1 MARFDM
7 ELLAVFEEIYSSG
20 SITRAAENLGMA
32 QPTASIALSRL
43 RRHFGDPL
51 FIRTPRGME
60 PTPHALE
67 ILGDVRAA
75 TAALHSA
82 LRHKKEFAP
91 AHSEREFNIC
101 MTDISEIVLLPTLL
115 NHLKQVAPGIR
126 IDATTISPDTPM
138 QLASGEV
145 DLAVGFMPH
154 LEAGFYQQKLFDQN
168 FVCLLAADHPRIADT
183 MTRKAFLH
191 EGHVLIKSSGTG
203 HSIVE
208 KSLNAKGIARRIVL
222 RVPSFLGVARIVAQ
236 TECIATVP
244 QRFGSAMVQ
253 QENVKMLPPPV
264 KLPDFSVK
272 QHWHERFH
280 ADPANQWLR
289 KMVAQL
295 FLDRA

>member
-7 ELLAVFEEIYSSG
+7 ELLAVFEEIYISG

-91 AHSEREFNIC
+91 ARSEREFNIC

-253 QENVKMLPPPV
+253 QESVKMLPPPV

-295 FLDRA
+295 FLDRV

>member
-91 AHSEREFNIC
+91 QHSEREFNIC

-126 IDATTISPDTPM
+126 IDATTISPETPM

-183 MTRKAFLH
+183 MTRKAFLN

-208 KSLNAKGIARRIVL
+208 KSLNAKGIERRIVL

-295 FLDRA
+295 FLDRD

>member
-32 QPTASIALSRL
+32 QPTASIALARL

-91 AHSEREFNIC
+91 EHSEREFKIC

-115 NHLKQVAPGIR
+115 NHLKQVAPAIR
-126 IDATTISPDTPM
+126 IDATTISPETPM

-168 FVCLLAADHPRIADT
+168 FVCLLAADHPRIAAT
-183 MTRKAFLH
+183 MTRKAFLN

-208 KSLNAKGIARRIVL
+208 KSLNAKGIERRIVL
-222 RVPSFLGVARIVAQ
+222 KVPSFLGVARIVAQ
-236 TECIATVP
+236 TKCIATVP

-295 FLDRA
+295 FLDRS

>member
-75 TAALHSA
+75 TTALHSA

-91 AHSEREFNIC
+91 ENSEREFKIC

-115 NHLKQVAPGIR
+115 NHLKQVAPAIR
-126 IDATTISPDTPM
+126 IDATTISPDTPT

-168 FVCLLAADHPRIADT
+168 FVCLLAADHPRIAAT
-183 MTRKAFLH
+183 MTRKAFLN

-208 KSLNAKGIARRIVL
+208 KSLNAKGIQRRIVL
-222 RVPSFLGVARIVAQ
+222 RVPSFLGVAR
-236 TECIATVP
+236 
-244 QRFGSAMVQ
+244 
-253 QENVKMLPPPV
+253 
-264 KLPDFSVK
+264 
-272 QHWHERFH
+272 
-280 ADPANQWLR
+280 
-289 KMVAQL
+289 
-295 FLDRA
+295 

>member
-1 MARFDM
+1 
-7 ELLAVFEEIYSSG
+7 
-20 SITRAAENLGMA
+20 
-32 QPTASIALSRL
+32 
-43 RRHFGDPL
+43 
-51 FIRTPRGME
+51 
-60 PTPHALE
+60 
-67 ILGDVRAA
+67 
-75 TAALHSA
+75 
-82 LRHKKEFAP
+82 
-91 AHSEREFNIC
+91 
-101 MTDISEIVLLPTLL
+101 
-115 NHLKQVAPGIR
+115 VAPGIR

-295 FLDRA
+295 FLDRVYPPGRQKGDRCHADC

>member
-32 QPTASIALSRL
+32 QPTASIALARL

-67 ILGDVRAA
+67 ILADVRAA

-91 AHSEREFNIC
+91 QDSEREFKIC
-101 MTDISEIVLLPTLL
+101 MTDISEIVLLPRLL
-115 NHLKQVAPGIR
+115 NHLKQVAPAIR

-168 FVCLLAADHPRIADT
+168 FVCLLAGDHPRIADT
-183 MTRKAFLH
+183 LTRKAFLN

-208 KSLNAKGIARRIVL
+208 KSLHAKGIQRRIVL

-253 QENVKMLPPPV
+253 QENIKMLPPPV

-289 KMVAQL
+289 MVVAQL
-295 FLDRA
+295 FLK

>member
-91 AHSEREFNIC
+91 QHSEREFNIC

-115 NHLKQVAPGIR
+115 NYLKQVAPEIR
-126 IDATTISPDTPM
+126 IDATTISPETPM

-168 FVCLLAADHPRIADT
+168 FVCLLAADHPRIGGT
-183 MTRKAFLH
+183 LTRKAFLN

-208 KSLNAKGIARRIVL
+208 KSLNEKGIARRIVL
-222 RVPSFLGVARIVAQ
+222 KVPSFLGVARIVAQ

-244 QRFGSAMVQ
+244 QRFGSAMVR

-295 FLDRA
+295 FLDRN

>member
-60 PTPHALE
+60 PTPHALA
-67 ILGDVRAA
+67 ILADVRAA
-75 TAALHSA
+75 SAALHSA
-82 LRHKKEFAP
+82 LRHKKGFAP
-91 AHSEREFNIC
+91 ENSEREFKIC
-101 MTDISEIVLLPTLL
+101 MTDISEIVLLPSLL
-115 NHLKQVAPGIR
+115 NHLKQVAPAIR
-126 IDATTISPDTPM
+126 IDATTISPDTPL

-168 FVCLLAADHPRIADT
+168 FVCLLAADHPRIAAT
-183 MTRKAFLH
+183 LTRKAFLN
-191 EGHVLIKSSGTG
+191 EGHVRIRSSGTG

-208 KSLNAKGIARRIVL
+208 KSLNAKGIRRRIVL
-222 RVPSFLGVARIVAQ
+222 QVPSFLGVARIVAQ

-244 QRFGSAMVQ
+244 QRFGNAMVR

-289 KMVAQL
+289 QVVAHL
-295 FLDRA
+295 FLE

>member
-32 QPTASIALSRL
+32 QPTASIALARL

-67 ILGDVRAA
+67 ILADVRAA

-91 AHSEREFNIC
+91 EDSEREFTIC
-101 MTDISEIVLLPTLL
+101 MTDISEIVLLPSLL
-115 NHLKQVAPGIR
+115 NHLKQVAPAIR

-168 FVCLLAADHPRIADT
+168 FVCLLAADHPRIAGT
-183 MTRKAFLH
+183 LTRKAFLN

-208 KSLNAKGIARRIVL
+208 KSLHEKGIQRRIVL

-289 KMVAQL
+289 KVVAQL
-295 FLDRA
+295 FLE

>member
-91 AHSEREFNIC
+91 EQSEREFKVC

-115 NHLKQVAPGIR
+115 NHLKQVAPAIR

-168 FVCLLAADHPRIADT
+168 FVCLLAADHPRIAAT
-183 MTRKAFLH
+183 MTRKAFLN

-208 KSLNAKGIARRIVL
+208 KSLNAKGIQRKVVL

-244 QRFGSAMVQ
+244 QRFGNATVR

-295 FLDRA
+295 FLEQD

>member
-295 FLDRA
+295 FLDRV

>member
-7 ELLAVFEEIYSSG
+7 ELLAVFEEIYNTG

-32 QPTASIALSRL
+32 QPTVSIALGKL
-43 RRHFGDPL
+43 RGHFGDPL
-51 FIRTPRGME
+51 FSRTPRGME
-60 PTPHALE
+60 PTPHATE
-67 ILGDVRAA
+67 ILADVRAA
-75 TAALHSA
+75 TAALHNA
-82 LRHKKEFAP
+82 LRYKKEFEP
-91 AHSEREFNIC
+91 ARSEREFKIC

-115 NHLKQVAPGIR
+115 NHLKQLAPAIR
-126 IDATTISPDTPM
+126 IDAIPISPDTPA
-138 QLASGEV
+138 QLSSGEV

-168 FVCLLAADHPRIADT
+168 FVCLVADDHPRIGAT
-183 MTRKAFLH
+183 ITRKAFLN

-208 KSLNAKGIARRIVL
+208 KTMIGKGMERKIVL

-244 QRFGSAMVQ
+244 ERFGSAMAQ
-253 QENVKMLPPPV
+253 QERVRMLAPPIR
-264 KLPDFSVK
+264 LPSFSVK

-289 KMVAQL
+289 RVMAEL
-295 FLDRA
+295 FLG